1 MSSSSRAPT
10 PAIGASTP
18 RGPIVPTRPTAPATP
33 QVLTVLR
40 DKIKVPIPEF
50 FSREKGKLE
59 YFLF

>member
-1 MSSSSRAPT
+1 MSLSSYTPT
-10 PAIGASTP
+10 LAIGASIP
-18 RGPIVPTRPTAPATP
+18 RGPIVSIGLIVPNTS

>member
-10 PAIGASTP
+10 PAIGASIP
-18 RGPIVPTRPTAPATP
+18 RGPTVPTRPTAPATP
-33 QVLTVLR
+33 QVPTALR

-50 FSREKGKLE
+50 FSGEKGKLE

>member
-1 MSSSSRAPT
+1 MSLSSRVPT
-10 PAIGASTP
+10 PAIITSTP
-18 RGPIVPTRPTAPATP
+18 RGPIVLTRPTAPATP